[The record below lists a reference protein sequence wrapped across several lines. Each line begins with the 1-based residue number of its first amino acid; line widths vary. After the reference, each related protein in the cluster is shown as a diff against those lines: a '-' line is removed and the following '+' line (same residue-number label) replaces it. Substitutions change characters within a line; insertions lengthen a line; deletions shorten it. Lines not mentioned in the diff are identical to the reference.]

1 MFKLFDYNFQAF
13 FGFVLESRATGKD
26 NGTDFYRLATLMLV

>member
-1 MFKLFDYNFQAF
+1 MFKLFDYNFLAF
-13 FGFVLESRATGKD
+13 FEFFSENMTTGKD